1 MDQARKINDVFTGQ
15 KHDVETKPGVVSKSQ
30 RREIRHSL
38 IFIGTSVAL
47 IVYLSSVMGISN
59 FVSTI
64 METAYRLLMETA
76 LYILAIA
83 VFMGSIGN
91 LLSEF
96 HVVWMLNKILSPLM
110 RPIYNLPGAA
120 FVGVTTTYLSDN
132 PAIIALANDKHFLK
146 HFKREEIPCLC
157 NLGTSFGMGL
167 ILTTFMMGLG
177 FFREALIGNLGAV
190 IGSIISVRMMTHLI
204 KKSGYF
210 ANFPV
215 EKQIDATLESSGFES
230 TDSYFV
236 RFMTSMLEGGKNG
249 LKMGIAIIPGLIFVC
264 TFIMILTFGPAD
276 PSIGYQGLAYEGTQ
290 FLPKLGSVFS
300 PILTPLFGFTSAE
313 AIAFPVTS
321 LGAVGAALSLIPSFL
336 ERGLIG
342 ANDIAVFTAMGMCW
356 SGYLS
361 THVGMMDAI
370 GHRKLISSALISHT
384 IGGLIAGISAHFIF
398 LLIG

>member
-1 MDQARKINDVFTGQ
+1 MEHVKKIGIIQPEEKVPSL
-15 KHDVETKPGVVSKSQ
+15 TKKQV
-30 RREIRHSL
+30 REIRHSL
-38 IFIGTSVAL
+38 IFIGTSAAV

-59 FVSTI
+59 FVSTL

-83 VFMGSIGN
+83 VFMGAIGN

-96 HVVWMLNKILSPLM
+96 HVVWLLNKLLSPLM

-132 PAIIALANDKHFLK
+132 PAIIALANDKNFLK
-146 HFKREEIPCLC
+146 HFKRHEVPSLC

-190 IGSIISVRMMTHLI
+190 VGSIVSVRMMTYLI
-204 KKSGYF
+204 KRSGYF
-210 ANFPV
+210 ANYPQEREKESV
-215 EKQIDATLESSGFES
+215 EEATAGFES
-230 TDSYFV
+230 TDSFFV

-249 LKMGIAIIPGLIFVC
+249 LKMGIAIIPGLVFVC
-264 TFIMILTFGPAD
+264 TFIMILTFGPKD
-276 PSIGYQGLAYEGTQ
+276 PALGYQGLAYEGTQ
-290 FLPKLGSVFS
+290 LLPQLGSVFS

-321 LGAVGAALSLIPSFL
+321 LGAVGAAISLVPAFL
-336 ERGLIG
+336 EKGLIVG
-342 ANDIAVFTAMGMCW
+342 NDIAVFTAMGMCW

-361 THVGMMDAI
+361 THVGMMDAL

-384 IGGLIAGISAHFIF
+384 IGGLVAGISAHFIYM
-398 LLIG
+398 LIG

>member
-1 MDQARKINDVFTGQ
+1 MDQARKINDIYRGQ
-15 KHDVETKPGVVSKSQ
+15 KPDVEAKVNVISKSQ
-30 RREIRHSL
+30 SREIRHSL
-38 IFIGTSVAL
+38 IFMGTSIAL

-96 HVVWMLNKILSPLM
+96 HVVWILNKILSPLM

-132 PAIIALANDKHFLK
+132 PAIIALSNDKHFLK
-146 HFKREEIPCLC
+146 HFKRQEIPCLC

-177 FFREALIGNLGAV
+177 FFREALIGNVGAV
-190 IGSIISVRMMTHLI
+190 IGSIVSVRMMAHLI

-215 EKQIDATLESSGFES
+215 EKEIDETLRSSSLES

-264 TFIMILTFGPAD
+264 TFIMILTFGPVD

-290 FLPKLGSVFS
+290 LLPKLGSVFS

-342 ANDIAVFTAMGMCW
+342 GNDIAVFTAMGMCW

-398 LLIG
+398 LLLG